1 MGGVGRRMR
10 CAILLLALATL
21 LLGGQASPGKKKE
34 FQVLPAIPTQI
45 EEPPAESEEV
55 QNDQEDDGNDGDKDD
70 EGWDVD
76 YIVNRPTSAPEVEEE
91 VDECQRNYE
100 EEGEGDKDCVRAGE
114 DLTPYKK
121 YKSYKRWERRPLFVI
136 IIGGLRWDYLIP
148 DDTDYESQAH
158 TQNPKLK
165 AFNWIKRHGTTMK
178 QVVPV
183 FPPFDLPTWTSL
195 ATGLYPQNTGVVG
208 DYMYNL
214 QNKEMFNRDDDM
226 ASLDGWWTEG
236 EPIWSVA
243 AKHGRKVSVLNWHD
257 CTLPGK
263 NIEDPGDC
271 EPYDPNDNRRKNR
284 KKELVKL
291 FNRAVTKIHKDD
303 YDLSILYT
311 DSLKKTAKKYG
322 PNSQE
327 VRDELQSIDE
337 VLQGRLSDIK
347 NKKERADLKLNVLLI
362 SDYGLNGVNKTTKVV
377 LDEYLNF
384 DHVQYIIQRGGS
396 TVLVPYALKAG
407 DIMAGVGKKLGVS
420 NMVGVF
426 AYVRDINL
434 EVPQLNYPEIPDELR
449 YGGLQWTQDILL
461 VAKPGFQIHIEED
474 SSKIYP
480 PPNNDLGESGYNP
493 QPPPPYII
501 PGRAKHKKKE
511 VRAREAKEVAL
522 YNQFVHKM
530 KTVGFA
536 WGPDFK
542 SGFTSEPI
550 EIVDIYQIMAFLLKI
565 PPNHHDGQ
573 WSRIRQMLMISPA
586 APTTIPSVLVMLTLA
601 LLNFNLA

>member
-100 EEGEGDKDCVRAGE
+100 EEGEGDRDCVRAGE

-271 EPYDPNDNRRKNR
+271 NPYDLNDNRRKNS
-284 KKELVKL
+284 KKELVRL

-311 DSLKKTAKKYG
+311 DSLKKTAKK
-322 PNSQE
+322 
-327 VRDELQSIDE
+327 
-337 VLQGRLSDIK
+337 
-347 NKKERADLKLNVLLI
+347 
-362 SDYGLNGVNKTTKVV
+362 YGLNGVNKTTKVV

-480 PPNNDLGESGYNP
+480 PLNNDLGESGYNP

-501 PGRAKHKKKE
+501 PSRAKHKKKE

-522 YNQFVHKM
+522 YNQFAHKM

>member
-45 EEPPAESEEV
+45 EEPPAESDDV
-55 QNDQEDDGNDGDKDD
+55 QNDQEDDGDDAD

-76 YIVNRPTSAPEVEEE
+76 YIVNRPTSAPEVEE
-91 VDECQRNYE
+91 DEDDCQRNYE
-100 EEGEGDKDCVRAGE
+100 DEGEGDKDCVRAGE

-322 PNSQE
+322 
-327 VRDELQSIDE
+327 
-337 VLQGRLSDIK
+337 
-347 NKKERADLKLNVLLI
+347 
-362 SDYGLNGVNKTTKVV
+362 LNGVNKTTKVV

-426 AYVRDINL
+426 AYLRDINL

-480 PPNNDLGESGYNP
+480 PLNNDLGESGYNP

-511 VRAREAKEVAL
+511 VRAREAKEVEL
-522 YNQFVHKM
+522 YNQFAHKM

-586 APTTIPSVLVMLTLA
+586 APTTIPSVLIMITLA
-601 LLNFNLA
+601 TLVNLIA

>member
-1 MGGVGRRMR
+1 MGVGRRMR

-21 LLGGQASPGKKKE
+21 LLGGQASPGKKKQ

-55 QNDQEDDGNDGDKDD
+55 QNDQEDDTDDDADDADDDADDDDGEADVNIQND

-76 YIVNRPTSAPEVEEE
+76 YIVNRPTSAPEVEE
-91 VDECQRNYE
+91 DEDDCQRNYE
-100 EEGEGDKDCVRAGE
+100 DEGEGDKDCVRAGE

-121 YKSYKRWERRPLFVI
+121 YKSYKRWEKRPLFVI

-148 DDTDYESQAH
+148 DDTDYESQAY

-165 AFNWIKRHGTTMK
+165 AFNWIKKHGTTMK

-214 QNKEMFNRDDDM
+214 QNKQMFNRDDRN
-226 ASLDGWWTEG
+226 ASLDGWWTGG

-257 CTLPGK
+257 CKLPGK
-263 NIEDPGDC
+263 NIEEPSDC
-271 EPYDPNDNRRKNR
+271 KPYNANDNRRKNS

-303 YDLSILYT
+303 SDLSILYH
-311 DSLKKTAKKYG
+311 DSLKRTAKQYG
-322 PNSQE
+322 PNSPE
-327 VRDELQSIDE
+327 VREELQAIDE

-377 LDEYLNF
+377 LDDYLNF
-384 DHVQYIIQRGGS
+384 DHVQYIIQRGG
-396 TVLVPYALKAG
+396 P
-407 DIMAGVGKKLGVS
+407 
-420 NMVGVF
+420 
-426 AYVRDINL
+426 
-434 EVPQLNYPEIPDELR
+434 
-449 YGGLQWTQDILL
+449 
-461 VAKPGFQIHIEED
+461 
-474 SSKIYP
+474 
-480 PPNNDLGESGYNP
+480 
-493 QPPPPYII
+493 
-501 PGRAKHKKKE
+501 
-511 VRAREAKEVAL
+511 
-522 YNQFVHKM
+522 
-530 KTVGFA
+530 
-536 WGPDFK
+536 
-542 SGFTSEPI
+542 
-550 EIVDIYQIMAFLLKI
+550 
-565 PPNHHDGQ
+565 
-573 WSRIRQMLMISPA
+573 
-586 APTTIPSVLVMLTLA
+586 
-601 LLNFNLA
+601 

>member
-45 EEPPAESEEV
+45 EEPPAESDDV
-55 QNDQEDDGNDGDKDD
+55 QNDQEDDGDDAD

-76 YIVNRPTSAPEVEEE
+76 YIVNRPTSAPEVEE
-91 VDECQRNYE
+91 DEDDCQRNYE
-100 EEGEGDKDCVRAGE
+100 DEGEGDKDCVRAGE

-322 PNSQE
+322 
-327 VRDELQSIDE
+327 
-337 VLQGRLSDIK
+337 
-347 NKKERADLKLNVLLI
+347 
-362 SDYGLNGVNKTTKVV
+362 LNGVNKTTKVV
-377 LDEYLNF
+377 LDDYLNF

-480 PPNNDLGESGYNP
+480 PLNNDLGESGYNP

-522 YNQFVHKM
+522 YNQFAHKM